1 MSVKL
6 IAQDK
11 ESYLDIKCLLH
22 QRSGGLVTTNFLK
35 VVENDFDN
43 NNKNGELEIDLKN
56 YRFIFV
62 PDFIK
67 LLKIFTTIKFRTDI
81 S

>member
-11 ESYLDIKCLLH
+11 ESYVDIKCLLH
-22 QRSGGLVTTNFLK
+22 QHSGGLITTNFLK
-35 VVENDFDN
+35 EREKYFDK
-43 NNKNGELEIDLKN
+43 NNKNGELEIDLN
-56 YRFIFV
+56 DSFIDV
-62 PDFIK
+62 PSFIK
-67 LLKIFTTIKFRTDI
+67 LLKIVRTIKFRIDI